1 MMTDN
6 PRATLNGTLQFVTSA
21 MLAYTFTPW
30 RFPHIGILVM
40 NGVDVELQLFH
51 VPIPALTKV
60 PTVHVKHDSIP
71 LHGRKQFR
79 THTG

>member
-1 MMTDN
+1 
-6 PRATLNGTLQFVTSA
+6 
-21 MLAYTFTPW
+21 
-30 RFPHIGILVM
+30 M

-51 VPIPALTKV
+51 VPILALTKV
-60 PTVHVKHDSIP
+60 PTVHVEHDSIP